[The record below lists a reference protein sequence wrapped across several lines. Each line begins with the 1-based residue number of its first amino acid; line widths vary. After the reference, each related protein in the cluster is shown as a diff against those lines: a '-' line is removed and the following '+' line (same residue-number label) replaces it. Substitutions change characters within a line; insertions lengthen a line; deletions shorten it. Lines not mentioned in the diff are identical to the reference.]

1 MQLWTDTRV
10 VRILATSA
18 KLEMLQ
24 WLGGAIVDLVAEYAV
39 DSVMERL
46 CSYAARPWFGAHYWF
61 GALPWFGTASVSTHR
76 YIYSLQ
82 IRGDELMLVADIT
95 KTTNRNY
102 YTSSKSP
109 TVTQRTELA
118 DMPAA
123 LDSWLEPLVW
133 RAASA
138 EIKDR
143 AHARPRPQVVGQL
156 VRDLAAQILRDLPS
170 AVIVGD

>member
-1 MQLWTDTRV
+1 MQLWADTRA

-24 WLGGAIVDLVAEYAV
+24 WLGGPIVYLVAEYAV

-46 CSYAARPWFGAHYWF
+46 CRYAARPW
-61 GALPWFGTASVSTHR
+61 LGTASTSTQR
-76 YIYSLQ
+76 YTYALQ
-82 IRGDELMLVADIT
+82 IRGGELMLVADIT
-95 KTTNRNY
+95 KITNGY
-102 YTSSKSP
+102 HTSSKIP
-109 TVTQRTELA
+109 AVTQRTELA
-118 DMPAA
+118 NMPAT

-138 EIKDR
+138 EIKNR
-143 AHARPRPQVVGQL
+143 AHARPRPQVVKRL
-156 VRDLAAQILRDLPS
+156 VKDLAAQILRDLPS